1 MSART
6 KARKRAVDALFAA
19 DLRDG
24 MPNELL
30 DEAERASEDRS
41 SQGEIFSYAREAVL
55 GVLQH
60 QVEIDDQLETYAQ
73 GWSLNRMPA
82 LDRAIL
88 RLATWE
94 IMFNDQVPDA
104 VAIDE
109 AVELAKEYSTD
120 NSAGFVNGLLGK
132 IVSTRTAL

>member
-1 MSART
+1 VSART

-30 DEAERASEDRS
+30 DEAEAQSDDRAS
-41 SQGEIFSYAREAVL
+41 QQEIFNYARQAVI

-60 QVEIDDQLETYAQ
+60 QSEIDEELTTYAQ
-73 GWSLNRMPA
+73 GWTLNRMPA

-94 IMFNDQVPDA
+94 ILFNDQVPDA

-120 NSAGFVNGLLGK
+120 SSAGFVNGLLGK

>member
-1 MSART
+1 MSARS

-19 DLRDG
+19 DIR
-24 MPNELL
+24 ELTAIEML
-30 DEAERASEDRS
+30 DESERLSDERD
-41 SQGEIFSYAREAVL
+41 QQVEIFEYARKCVL
-55 GVLQH
+55 GVTENGS
-60 QVEIDDQLETYAQ
+60 EIDDTLETYAQ
-73 GWSLNRMPA
+73 GWSLSRMPA

-94 IMFNDQVPDA
+94 IMFNDEVPDA

>member
-30 DEAERASEDRS
+30 DEAEQASDDRA

-94 IMFNDQVPDA
+94 IMFNEQVPDA

-120 NSAGFVNGLLGK
+120 SSAGFVNGLLGK

>member
-24 MPNELL
+24 MASQLL
-30 DEAERASEDRS
+30 DEAEQQSEDRAV
-41 SQGEIFSYAREAVL
+41 QGDIFAYARQAVE
-55 GVLQH
+55 GVMQH
-60 QVEIDDQLETYAQ
+60 QIEIDEELSTYAQ
-73 GWSLNRMPA
+73 GWSLGRMPA

-94 IMFNDQVPDA
+94 ILFNEAIPDA

-109 AVELAKEYSTD
+109 AVELAKEYSTES
-120 NSAGFVNGLLGK
+120 SAGFVNGLLGK